1 MKNIFIAILF
11 LSFLSCFAQKKTI
24 VKKEPVKQPVTLSKD
39 ADFSPN
45 ALGPKEEVQIEYSQ
59 IFTTVD
65 VLASPP
71 GGINAYRKHIASSFK
86 FPEVDYAT
94 KGSVI
99 ARFIIWDDGSIRD
112 IQIIKEEPLGLGL
125 GKEYIRILKNSEKW
139 TPGQLKGKN
148 VKQYY
153 TLPVSFQIAGE
164 DDEANTIEVLKK
176 EEAPIVTES
185 ETTLLD
191 KQAEPVGGIKK
202 FYTELSSNLQ
212 VPDTDVAGTYKT
224 KVKFLVNQDGSLSD
238 FQVIEEKPSN
248 VGLGQNVIKY
258 LQGIEKWI
266 PGEQNGR
273 KVKTYFVL
281 PVTTVIENE
290 PTPEL
295 KKDKK

>member
-1 MKNIFIAILF
+1 MKNIFVTILF
-11 LSFLSCFAQKKTI
+11 LSVAFGFGQKKTI

-39 ADFSPN
+39 ADFSSN
-45 ALGPKEEVQIEYSQ
+45 ASGPKEEVQIEYSQ

-65 VLASPP
+65 VVANPP

-94 KGSVI
+94 TGSVV
-99 ARFIIWDDGSIRD
+99 ARFVIWDDGSIRD
-112 IQIIKEEPLGLGL
+112 IQIIKEEPRGLGL
-125 GKEYIRILKNSEKW
+125 GKEYVRILKDSEKW
-139 TPGQLKGKN
+139 TPGQLNGKN

-164 DDEANTIEVLKK
+164 DDEAKPIEELKK
-176 EEAPIVTES
+176 EELPIVTNS
-185 ETTLLD
+185 TTNLPE
-191 KQAEPVGGIKK
+191 KQAEPVGGINK
-202 FYTELSSNLQ
+202 FYTQLSSNLQ
-212 VPDTDVAGTYKT
+212 VPDTEVGGTYKT

-238 FQVIEEKPSN
+238 FQVIEETPSN
-248 VGLGQNVIKY
+248 IGLGQNVIKY

-290 PTPEL
+290 PAPEL
-295 KKDKK
+295 KKGKK